1 MNMANCSD
9 KGGRLF
15 YIRVMQTRTDL
26 SDTVG
31 GENEIR
37 VSFVIYRTLTTLT
50 KKYNDRNVIF

>member
-1 MNMANCSD
+1 MANCSD